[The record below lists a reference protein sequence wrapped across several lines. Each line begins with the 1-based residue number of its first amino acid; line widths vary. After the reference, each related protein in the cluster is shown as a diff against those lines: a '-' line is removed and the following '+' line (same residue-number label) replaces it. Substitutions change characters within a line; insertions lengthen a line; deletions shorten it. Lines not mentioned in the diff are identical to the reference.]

1 MKIIL
6 NAATSIDGK
15 IATVNGDTKI
25 SSVLDL
31 KRVHGLRRET
41 DVILVGISTV
51 INDDPL
57 LTIRYGMNKKGAKNP
72 IRIIIDSKA
81 RIPLHSKIVKTANQI
96 ETRLVVTSKAPSKNL
111 KKLEERGLKI
121 IVLDQGTKKDREDRE
136 DREDKRKDNRE
147 KVDLKKLFNQL
158 EKEGISNVL
167 VEGGGEIN
175 WSIIKDNLFDE
186 MIVTISPL
194 IIGGKKAISLV
205 GGEGYK
211 TINESVK
218 IKLSRIQKKSN
229 GEIILYY
236 KNIKTN

>member
-15 IATVNGDTKI
+15 IATVSGDTKI
-25 SSVLDL
+25 SSILDL
-31 KRVHGLRRET
+31 KRVHRLRRKS
-41 DVILVGISTV
+41 DVVLVGISTV

-57 LTIRYGMNKKGAKNP
+57 LTIRYGMNKKGTKNP

-81 RIPLHSKIVKTANQI
+81 RIPLQSKIVKTANQI
-96 ETRLVVTSKAPSKNL
+96 ETRLVVTSKAPSTNL

-121 IVLDQGTKKDREDRE
+121 IMLEQR
-136 DREDKRKDNRE
+136 REDKEKVVEDSTE

-158 EKEGISNVL
+158 EEEGVSHVL

-175 WSIIKDNLFDE
+175 WSIIKNNLFNE
-186 MIVTISPL
+186 IIVTISPM
-194 IIGGKKAISLV
+194 IIGGKNAISLV

-211 TINESVK
+211 TIDESLKV
-218 IKLSRIQKKSN
+218 KLSRIQKKSN
-229 GEIILYY
+229 GEIILHY
-236 KNIKTN
+236 KNLKK

>member
-6 NAATSIDGK
+6 NAAISIDGK

-25 SSVLDL
+25 SSTLDL
-31 KRVHGLRRET
+31 KRVHGLRREAG
-41 DVILVGISTV
+41 VILVGISTV

-57 LTIRYGMNKKGAKNP
+57 LTIRYGMNKKGIKNP

-96 ETRLVVTSKAPSKNL
+96 ETRVVVTSKAPSKNL
-111 KKLEERGLKI
+111 KKLKEKGIKI
-121 IVLDQGTKKDREDRE
+121 IVLDQGAEEDRVDRVE
-136 DREDKRKDNRE
+136 DNGE
-147 KVDLKKLFNQL
+147 KVDLKKLFDQL
-158 EKEGISNVL
+158 EKEGVSNVL

-175 WSIIKDNLFDE
+175 WSIIKNNLFDE
-186 MIVTISPL
+186 IIITISPL

-229 GEIILYY
+229 GEIILHY
-236 KNIKTN
+236 KNIKIK

>member
-6 NAATSIDGK
+6 NAAASIDGK

-57 LTIRYGMNKKGAKNP
+57 LTIRYGMNKKGTKNP

-121 IVLDQGTKKDREDRE
+121 IVLDQGTKEDRE
-136 DREDKRKDNRE
+136 NRENKRKDNRE

-186 MIVTISPL
+186 MIITISPL
-194 IIGGKKAISLV
+194 IIGGKRAISLV

-229 GEIILYY
+229 GEIILHY
-236 KNIKTN
+236 KNIRTD

>member
-31 KRVHGLRRET
+31 KRVHGLRRKT

-57 LTIRYGMNKKGAKNP
+57 LTIRYGMNKKGNKNP

-121 IVLDQGTKKDREDRE
+121 IVLDQGTKE
-136 DREDKRKDNRE
+136 DREDKRKGNRE

-186 MIVTISPL
+186 MIITISPL
-194 IIGGKKAISLV
+194 IIGGKRAISLV

-218 IKLSRIQKKSN
+218 IKLSRLQKKSN
-229 GEIILYY
+229 GEIILHY

>member
-6 NAATSIDGK
+6 NAAISIDGK

-25 SSVLDL
+25 SSTLDL
-31 KRVHGLRRET
+31 KRVHGLRREAG
-41 DVILVGISTV
+41 VILVGISTV

-57 LTIRYGMNKKGAKNP
+57 LTIRYGMNKKGIKNP

-96 ETRLVVTSKAPSKNL
+96 ETRVVVTSKAPSKNL
-111 KKLEERGLKI
+111 KKLKEKGIKI
-121 IVLDQGTKKDREDRE
+121 IVLDQGAEEDTVE
-136 DREDKRKDNRE
+136 DNGE
-147 KVDLKKLFNQL
+147 KVDLKKLFDQL
-158 EKEGISNVL
+158 EKEGVSNVL

-175 WSIIKDNLFDE
+175 WSIIKNNLFDE
-186 MIVTISPL
+186 IIITISPL

-218 IKLSRIQKKSN
+218 IKLSRIQKKNN
-229 GEIILYY
+229 GEVILHY
-236 KNIKTN
+236 KNIKIK

>member
-15 IATVNGDTKI
+15 IATVSGDTKI
-25 SSVLDL
+25 SSILDL
-31 KRVHGLRRET
+31 KRVHRLRCKS
-41 DVILVGISTV
+41 DVVLVGISTV

-57 LTIRYGMNKKGAKNP
+57 LTIRYGMDKKGTKNP

-81 RIPLHSKIVKTANQI
+81 RIPLQSKIVKTANQI
-96 ETRLVVTSKAPSKNL
+96 ETRLVVTSKAPSTNL

-121 IVLDQGTKKDREDRE
+121 IMLEQR
-136 DREDKRKDNRE
+136 REDKEKVVEDSTE

-158 EKEGISNVL
+158 EEEGVSHVL

-175 WSIIKDNLFDE
+175 WSIIKNNLFNE
-186 MIVTISPL
+186 IIVTICPM
-194 IIGGKKAISLV
+194 IIGGKNAISLV

-211 TINESVK
+211 TIDESLKV
-218 IKLSRIQKKSN
+218 KLSRIQKKSN
-229 GEIILYY
+229 GEIILHY
-236 KNIKTN
+236 KNLKK

>member
-15 IATVNGDTKI
+15 IATVNRDTKI
-25 SSVLDL
+25 SSILDL
-31 KRVHGLRRET
+31 KRLHRLRRKS

-57 LTIRYGMNKKGAKNP
+57 LTIRYGMNKKGTKNP

-96 ETRLVVTSKAPSKNL
+96 ETRLVVTSKASSTNL
-111 KKLEERGLKI
+111 KKLEKKGLKI
-121 IVLDQGTKKDREDRE
+121 IMLEHR
-136 DREDKRKDNRE
+136 REDKEKGEENSAE

-158 EKEGISNVL
+158 EEEGVSNVL

-175 WSIIKDNLFDE
+175 WSIIKNNLFNE
-186 MIVTISPL
+186 IIITVSPM
-194 IIGGKKAISLV
+194 IIGGKNAISLV

-211 TINESVK
+211 TINESLKV
-218 IKLSRIQKKSN
+218 KLSRIQKKSN
-229 GEIILYY
+229 GEIILHY
-236 KNIKTN
+236 KNIKK

>member
-15 IATVNGDTKI
+15 IATVSGDTRI
-25 SSVLDL
+25 SSILDL
-31 KRVHGLRRET
+31 KRVHRLRCKS
-41 DVILVGISTV
+41 DVVLVGISTV

-57 LTIRYGMNKKGAKNP
+57 LTIRYGMDKKGTKNP

-81 RIPLHSKIVKTANQI
+81 RIPLQSKIVKTANQI
-96 ETRLVVTSKAPSKNL
+96 ETRLVVTSKAPSTNL

-121 IVLDQGTKKDREDRE
+121 IMLEQR
-136 DREDKRKDNRE
+136 REDKEKVVEDSTE

-158 EKEGISNVL
+158 EEEGVSHVL

-175 WSIIKDNLFDE
+175 WSIIKNNLFNE
-186 MIVTISPL
+186 IIVTISPM
-194 IIGGKKAISLV
+194 IIGGKNAISLV

-211 TINESVK
+211 TIDESLKV
-218 IKLSRIQKKSN
+218 KLSRIQKKNN
-229 GEIILYY
+229 GEIILHY
-236 KNIKTN
+236 KNLKK

>member
-57 LTIRYGMNKKGAKNP
+57 LTIRYGMNKKGTKNP

-121 IVLDQGTKKDREDRE
+121 IVLDQGTKEDRE
-136 DREDKRKDNRE
+136 NRENKRKDNRE

-186 MIVTISPL
+186 MIITISPL
-194 IIGGKKAISLV
+194 IIGGKRAISLV

-218 IKLSRIQKKSN
+218 IKLSRIQKKNN
-229 GEIILYY
+229 GEIILHY
-236 KNIKTN
+236 KNIKIK

>member
-25 SSVLDL
+25 SSALDL
-31 KRVHGLRRET
+31 KRVHGLRRKA

-57 LTIRYGMNKKGAKNP
+57 LTIRYGMNKKGTKNP
-72 IRIIIDSKA
+72 IRIIIDSRA

-121 IVLDQGTKKDREDRE
+121 IVLDQGTKEDRE
-136 DREDKRKDNRE
+136 NRENKRKDNRE

-186 MIVTISPL
+186 MIITISPL
-194 IIGGKKAISLV
+194 IIGGKRAISLV

>member
-15 IATVNGDTKI
+15 IATVSGDTRI
-25 SSVLDL
+25 SSILDL
-31 KRVHGLRRET
+31 KRVHRLRRKS

-57 LTIRYGMNKKGAKNP
+57 LTIRYGMDKKGTKNP

-81 RIPLHSKIVKTANQI
+81 RIPLQSKIVKTANQI
-96 ETRLVVTSKAPSKNL
+96 ETRLVVTSKAPSTNL

-121 IVLDQGTKKDREDRE
+121 IMLEQR
-136 DREDKRKDNRE
+136 REDKEKVVEDSTE

-158 EKEGISNVL
+158 EEEGVSHVL

-175 WSIIKDNLFDE
+175 WSIIKNNLFNE
-186 MIVTISPL
+186 IIVTISPM
-194 IIGGKKAISLV
+194 IIGGKNAISLV

-211 TINESVK
+211 TIDESLKV
-218 IKLSRIQKKSN
+218 KLSRIQKKNN
-229 GEIILYY
+229 GEIILHY
-236 KNIKTN
+236 KNLKK

>member
-15 IATVNGDTKI
+15 IATVNRDTKI
-25 SSVLDL
+25 SSILDL
-31 KRVHGLRRET
+31 KRLHRLRRKS

-57 LTIRYGMNKKGAKNP
+57 LTIRYGMNKKGTKNP

-96 ETRLVVTSKAPSKNL
+96 ETRLVVTSKASSTNL
-111 KKLEERGLKI
+111 KKLEKRGLKI
-121 IVLDQGTKKDREDRE
+121 IMLEQR
-136 DREDKRKDNRE
+136 REDKEKGEENSAE

-158 EKEGISNVL
+158 EEEGISNVL

-175 WSIIKDNLFDE
+175 WSIIKNNLFNE
-186 MIVTISPL
+186 IIITISPM
-194 IIGGKKAISLV
+194 IIGGKNAISLV

-211 TINESVK
+211 TINESLKV
-218 IKLSRIQKKSN
+218 KLSRIQKKSN
-229 GEIILYY
+229 GEIILHY
-236 KNIKTN
+236 KNIKK

>member
-6 NAATSIDGK
+6 NAATSVDGK

-25 SSVLDL
+25 SSALDL
-31 KRVHGLRRET
+31 KRVHRLRRKV

-57 LTIRYGMNKKGAKNP
+57 LTIRYGMNKKGTKSP
-72 IRIIIDSKA
+72 TRIIIDSKA
-81 RIPLHSKIVKTANQI
+81 RIPLHSNIVKTANQI
-96 ETRLVVTSKAPSKNL
+96 ETRVVVTSKAPSKNL
-111 KKLEERGLKI
+111 KKLEKRGLKI
-121 IVLDQGTKKDREDRE
+121 IVLDQGTREGRRED
-136 DREDKRKDNRE
+136 NGE
-147 KVDLKKLFNQL
+147 KVDLKKLFDQL
-158 EKEGISNVL
+158 EKEGVSNVL

-175 WSIIKDNLFDE
+175 WSIIKNNLFDE
-186 MIVTISPL
+186 IVITVSPL
-194 IIGGKKAISLV
+194 IIGGKNAISLV

-229 GEIILYY
+229 GEIILHY
-236 KNIKTN
+236 KNIKSK

>member
-15 IATVNGDTKI
+15 IATINGDTKI

-31 KRVHGLRRET
+31 KRVHGLRSKS

-51 INDDPL
+51 INDDPS
-57 LTIRYGMNKKGAKNP
+57 LTIRYGMNKQGTKNP

-81 RIPLHSKIVKTANQI
+81 RIPLRSKIVKTANQI

-121 IVLDQGTKKDREDRE
+121 MTIDQGTE
-136 DREDKRKDNRE
+136 EDKEDKGENNGE
-147 KVDLKKLFNQL
+147 KVDLKKLFDRL
-158 EKEGISNVL
+158 EKEGVSNVL
-167 VEGGGEIN
+167 VEGGGETN
-175 WSIIKDNLFDE
+175 WSIIKNNLFDE
-186 MIVTISPL
+186 IIITISPL

-211 TINESVK
+211 TINESLK
-218 IKLSRIQKKSN
+218 IKLLRLQKKSN
-229 GEIILYY
+229 GEIILHY
-236 KNIKTN
+236 KNINKK

>member
-6 NAATSIDGK
+6 NAAISIDGK

-25 SSVLDL
+25 SSTLDL
-31 KRVHGLRRET
+31 KRVHGLRREAG
-41 DVILVGISTV
+41 VILVGISTV

-57 LTIRYGMNKKGAKNP
+57 LTIRYGMNKKGIKNP

-81 RIPLHSKIVKTANQI
+81 RIPLQSKIVKTANQI
-96 ETRLVVTSKAPSKNL
+96 ETRVVVTSKAPSKNL
-111 KKLEERGLKI
+111 KKLKEKGIKI
-121 IVLDQGTKKDREDRE
+121 IVLDQGTEEDRE
-136 DREDKRKDNRE
+136 DRVEDNGE
-147 KVDLKKLFNQL
+147 KVDLKKLFDQL
-158 EKEGISNVL
+158 EKEGVSNVL

-175 WSIIKDNLFDE
+175 WSIIKNNLFDE
-186 MIVTISPL
+186 IIITISPL

-218 IKLSRIQKKSN
+218 IKLSRIQKKNN
-229 GEIILYY
+229 GEVILHY
-236 KNIKTN
+236 KNIKIK

>member
-15 IATVNGDTKI
+15 IATVSGDTKI
-25 SSVLDL
+25 SSILDL
-31 KRVHGLRRET
+31 KRVHRLRCKS
-41 DVILVGISTV
+41 DVVLVGISTV
-51 INDDPL
+51 IKDDPL

-81 RIPLHSKIVKTANQI
+81 RIPLQSKIVKTANQI
-96 ETRLVVTSKAPSKNL
+96 ETRLVVTSKAPSTNL

-121 IVLDQGTKKDREDRE
+121 IMLEQR
-136 DREDKRKDNRE
+136 REDKEKVVEDSTE

-158 EKEGISNVL
+158 EEEGVSHVL

-175 WSIIKDNLFDE
+175 WSIIKNNLFNE
-186 MIVTISPL
+186 IIVTISPM

-211 TINESVK
+211 TIDGSLKV
-218 IKLSRIQKKSN
+218 KLSRIQKKRN
-229 GEIILYY
+229 GEIILHY
-236 KNIKTN
+236 KNIKK

>member
-1 MKIIL
+1 MKIVL

-25 SSVLDL
+25 SSALDL
-31 KRVHGLRRET
+31 KRVHGLRRKA

-57 LTIRYGMNKKGAKNP
+57 LTIRYGMNKKGTKNP
-72 IRIIIDSKA
+72 IRIIIDSRA

-96 ETRLVVTSKAPSKNL
+96 ETRVVVTSKAPFKNL

-121 IVLDQGTKKDREDRE
+121 IVLNQRTAKDEE
-136 DREDKRKDNRE
+136 GGEDKREDNEE
-147 KVDLKKLFNQL
+147 KVDLKKLFDQL
-158 EKEGISNVL
+158 ENEGISNVL

-175 WSIIKDNLFDE
+175 WSIIKNNLFDE
-186 MIVTISPL
+186 IIVTISPL

-211 TINESVK
+211 SINESVK
-218 IKLSRIQKKSN
+218 IKLSRVQKKSN

-236 KNIKTN
+236 KNIKTD

>member
-57 LTIRYGMNKKGAKNP
+57 LTIRYGMNKRGIKNP

-121 IVLDQGTKKDREDRE
+121 IVLDQGTKEDRE
-136 DREDKRKDNRE
+136 NRENKRKDNRE

-186 MIVTISPL
+186 MIITISPL
-194 IIGGKKAISLV
+194 IIGGKRAISLV

>member
-15 IATVNGDTKI
+15 IATVSGDTKI
-25 SSVLDL
+25 SSILDL
-31 KRVHGLRRET
+31 KRVHRLRCKS
-41 DVILVGISTV
+41 DVVLVGISTV

-57 LTIRYGMNKKGAKNP
+57 LTIRYGLNKNGTKNP

-81 RIPLHSKIVKTANQI
+81 RIPLQSKIVKTANQI
-96 ETRLVVTSKAPSKNL
+96 ETRLVVTSKAPSSNL

-121 IVLDQGTKKDREDRE
+121 IMLEQR
-136 DREDKRKDNRE
+136 REDKANGVEDSTE

-158 EKEGISNVL
+158 EEEGVSNVL

-175 WSIIKDNLFDE
+175 WSIIKNNLFNE
-186 MIVTISPL
+186 IIITISPM
-194 IIGGKKAISLV
+194 IIGGKNAISLV

-211 TINESVK
+211 TINESLKV
-218 IKLSRIQKKSN
+218 KLSRIQKKSN
-229 GEIILYY
+229 GEIILHY
-236 KNIKTN
+236 KNIKK

>member
-15 IATVNGDTKI
+15 IATVNRDTKI
-25 SSVLDL
+25 SSILDL
-31 KRVHGLRRET
+31 KRLHRLRRKS

-57 LTIRYGMNKKGAKNP
+57 LTIRYGMNKKGTKNP

-96 ETRLVVTSKAPSKNL
+96 ETRLVVTSKASSTNL
-111 KKLEERGLKI
+111 KKLEKRGLKI
-121 IVLDQGTKKDREDRE
+121 IMLEQR
-136 DREDKRKDNRE
+136 REDKEKGEENSAE

-158 EKEGISNVL
+158 EEEGVSNVL

-175 WSIIKDNLFDE
+175 WSIIKNNLFDE
-186 MIVTISPL
+186 IIITISPM
-194 IIGGKKAISLV
+194 IIGGKNAISLV

-211 TINESVK
+211 TINESLKV
-218 IKLSRIQKKSN
+218 KLSRIQKKSN
-229 GEIILYY
+229 GEIILHY
-236 KNIKTN
+236 KNIKK

>member
-57 LTIRYGMNKKGAKNP
+57 LTIRYGMNKKGTKNP

-111 KKLEERGLKI
+111 KILEERGLKI
-121 IVLDQGTKKDREDRE
+121 IVLDQGTKEDRE
-136 DREDKRKDNRE
+136 NRENKRKDNRE

-186 MIVTISPL
+186 MIITISPL
-194 IIGGKKAISLV
+194 IIGGKRAISLV

>member
-57 LTIRYGMNKKGAKNP
+57 LTIRYGMNKKGTKNP

-121 IVLDQGTKKDREDRE
+121 IVLDQGTKEDRE
-136 DREDKRKDNRE
+136 DRENKRKDNRE

-186 MIVTISPL
+186 MIITISPL
-194 IIGGKKAISLV
+194 IIGGKRAISLV

-229 GEIILYY
+229 GEIILHY